1 MILEIGIVAG
11 EILFLLDQADEPLRI
26 ENLKYSIDS
35 HPDLVLMALGSIIRE
50 GYVMAEQKEGRIC
63 ITQRGIYEEDKQEE
77 SMLLC
82 DSCA

>member
-1 MILEIGIVAG
+1 MIMEIGIVAG
-11 EILFLLDQADEPLRI
+11 EILFLLDRTDEPLHI
-26 ENLKYSIDS
+26 ENIKVSIGR

-50 GYVMAEQKEGRIC
+50 GHVMAEQKEGSIF
-63 ITQRGIYEEDKQEE
+63 ITQRGVCEEDKEEE